1 MMPCLVIVRA
11 TSFEKSVHSIAS
23 PSYYVTTGN
32 VVIGVTSLLCDTT
45 TDNAWRSSNPDQS
58 QTPTLD
64 SSTDPTTATAVPPF
78 PSLDPLSVNRAQS
91 YSSA

>member
-11 TSFEKSVHSIAS
+11 TSFEKSVHSIAN
-23 PSYYVTTGN
+23 PNYYVTTGN
-32 VVIGVTSLLCDTT
+32 VFIGVTSQLCDTT
-45 TDNAWRSSNPDQS
+45 TGNDWRSSNPDQS

-64 SSTDPTTATAVPPF
+64 SSNDPTMATAVPPF
-78 PSLDPLSVNRAQS
+78 PSSDPLSVNRARS